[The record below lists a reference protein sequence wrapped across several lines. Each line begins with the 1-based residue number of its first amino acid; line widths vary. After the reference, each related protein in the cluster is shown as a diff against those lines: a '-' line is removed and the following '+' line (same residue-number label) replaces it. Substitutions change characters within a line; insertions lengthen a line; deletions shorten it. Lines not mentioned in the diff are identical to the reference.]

1 MELHLADWQSA
12 DQWRWVLKDD
22 NGQFLADHAVRLD
35 KSAEEYA
42 ALTDLPVWLARWR
55 GVRSDA
61 DSLEKLGAW
70 LGEQLFGKLRDTLR
84 EQLQGAAVVIPI
96 HLTAQA
102 QPLVYYPLELAHLD
116 GQPLAAQGIRFIYR
130 FAAPR
135 GDKAPVKDALRVL
148 AVFSLPDGETPLNL
162 RRERYQLKQLLNA
175 IAQTQAGAVELRE
188 LQYGATRATL
198 KEALRDGPGWDVIHF
213 SGHGHNGLLVLEND
227 AGNADIVTRDDL
239 LPLLRLAQPRL
250 KLLTLSACHSGA
262 NLRGQAALALALQG
276 AGNGAANEITE
287 LPGLAQ
293 QLGGEL
299 DCAVLAMR
307 YSVGDQFAEALALGL
322 YRELLEHH
330 QPLPGALQLALQDAL
345 ESRAPALSVGTPL
358 LFGARAEALQLAM
371 PPGSGALATS
381 PLYTHFPREPERFV
395 GRLQAMLQASRALA
409 TGSPHSGVLFHG
421 MAGAGK
427 TACALELAWRHEQRR
442 FTRWVWHKAPDQGGE
457 IHNALLDFLT
467 AVETQIG
474 LPIGD
479 LTANLSQPE
488 LFRAR
493 TLPHLKA
500 LLAKNAICIVID
512 NLEGLLSVSDT
523 WRDDAWGPLINT
535 LLNHGG
541 HSRLVLTSRHIPA
554 DLAKNPALLR
564 LPITALSL
572 GETVLLLR
580 ELPHTADLFNDAAGR
595 DLLERL
601 LLAVQGHPKLL
612 ELAAALAADRSALQ
626 TRLTQ
631 MEQATPQRAALQAFF
646 EQGQSSQDE
655 SAFFRQLAEWTTS
668 ASRALPPTA
677 RRLLELLANME
688 ETDREKPVV
697 LAVWPE
703 LASWETEEA
712 EDDDGAE
719 LPEELKALLAQ
730 LAQAG
735 NDEDAPDPA
744 QLAKLWQAA
753 QRRSERA
760 QSELAP
766 ALAELH
772 SAALVEIRA
781 ARTDPHSD
789 ETTPERYG
797 LHPAVAETVVNLTD
811 PAVRET
817 ADRVLGEFWAGQF
830 AHAMQ
835 NEQQGSGAYIVNAA
849 RRAIPYWL
857 RQRAWE
863 EASTLLEQLI
873 FRDQSPAAFAF
884 ALPLLRSIVTA
895 TAGTKSG
902 LENQGVLAR
911 VLIAVGCRREAETLL
926 REGMA
931 QAVAA
936 RQYRLATGLAG
947 ELFNLLSADNRL
959 EEALALCAEKG
970 DYTRAADLGPWT
982 QLADEARR
990 LQVLNAMGRW
1000 AEVLEQVEALLP
1012 QLRTQPE
1019 SGPAEEA
1026 VHPWNVRESLLNAGQ
1041 TAAKYLNKWEDA
1053 LTFNAEILRFKGE
1066 RGADA
1071 LELAK
1076 TRYNDY
1082 GPLLN
1087 LNRYD
1092 DCRAV
1097 LEDCRKVIDK
1107 ARDYELLGKVYTA
1120 LAELEDQLG
1129 HLPPAIEFEQ
1139 GALRYAY
1146 LDQSPEDRAISH
1158 NNLARYLHRSGAPR
1172 EVFLAHLLAAVL
1184 IWLQSGSGHLQTS
1197 VVSLA
1202 TLDLPATP
1210 PTFTEIV
1217 ATVESLDGIRFAELC
1232 ARLPA
1237 RYPDGDTAL
1246 AALWALVSQA
1256 RAGGQA
1262 GPDMTQVLENF
1273 HPLLAAIAAVAN
1285 GDETARPEI
1294 EELLSKLEENG
1305 WKIAAAVH
1313 ALWAGERDEATLTA
1327 GLDESDTLLVK
1338 RILELTTSSL
1348 DEA

>member
-42 ALTDLPVWLARWR
+42 ALTDLPGWLSRWQ
-55 GVRSDA
+55 GVRDNA
-61 DSLEKLGAW
+61 ESLEKLGAW
-70 LGEQLFGKLRDTLR
+70 LGEQLFGLLRDTLR

-96 HLTAQA
+96 HLDAQA

-130 FAAPR
+130 FAPPR

-162 RRERYQLKQLLNA
+162 RRERYQLKQLLNG
-175 IAQTQAGAVELRE
+175 IAQTQPGAVELRE
-188 LQYGATRATL
+188 LQYGATRTTL
-198 KEALRDGPGWDVIHF
+198 KDALREGPGWDVIHF
-213 SGHGHNGLLVLEND
+213 SGHGHNGLLVLESD
-227 AGNADIVTRDDL
+227 AGEADIVTSADL
-239 LPLLRLAQPRL
+239 LPLLRLAQRRL

-262 NLRGQAALALALQG
+262 NLRGKAALDLALQG
-276 AGNGAANEITE
+276 MGNGAPGDATE

-293 QLGGEL
+293 QLAGEL

-307 YSVGDQFAEALALGL
+307 YAVGDEFAVALALGL
-322 YRELLEHH
+322 YRELLEHR
-330 QPLPGALQLALQDAL
+330 QALPGALQLTLHDALQH
-345 ESRAPALSVGTPL
+345 RAPALSAATPL
-358 LFGARAEALQLAM
+358 LFGARAETLELCL
-371 PPGSGALATS
+371 PPGSGALATR
-381 PLYTHFPREPERFV
+381 PLDAYFPREPERFV

-427 TACALELAWRHEQRR
+427 TASALELAWRHEQRR
-442 FTRWVWHKAPDQGGE
+442 FTHWVWHKAPDQGGE
-457 IHNALLDFLT
+457 IHTALLDFLS

-474 LPIGD
+474 LPIGE

-500 LLAKNAICIVID
+500 LLAKNAVCIVID
-512 NLEGLLSVSDT
+512 NLDVLLSEADT
-523 WRDDAWGPLINT
+523 WRDDAWGPLLTT

-541 HSRLVLTSRHIPA
+541 HSRLVLTSRRIPA
-554 DLAKNPALLR
+554 DLAKNSALLR

-580 ELPHTADLFNDAAGR
+580 ELPHTAALFDDAAGR
-595 DLLERL
+595 ELLERL

-612 ELAAALAADRSALQ
+612 ELAAALAADRSALH

-631 MEQATPQRAALQAFF
+631 MEQATPQRAALQTFF
-646 EQGQSSQDE
+646 EQGESSQDE
-655 SAFFRQLAEWTTS
+655 NAFFRQLAEWTTS
-668 ASRALPPTA
+668 ACRALTPTA
-677 RRLLELLANME
+677 RRLLKLLANME
-688 ETDREKPVV
+688 EADREKPVV
-697 LAVWPE
+697 FTVWPE
-703 LASWETEEA
+703 LAGWDEEEV
-712 EDDDGAE
+712 EDDDTAE

-744 QLAKLWQAA
+744 HLLKALKAA
-753 QRRSERA
+753 QRLSERT
-760 QSELAP
+760 QNELAP
-766 ALAELH
+766 ALAELQN
-772 SAALVEIRA
+772 AALVEIRP
-781 ARTDPHSD
+781 ARDDPHSG
-789 ETTPERYG
+789 ETMPERYG

-811 PAVRET
+811 PAAREA
-817 ADRVLGEFWAGQF
+817 ADRVLGEFWARQF
-830 AHAMQ
+830 VHAME
-835 NEQQGSGAYIVNAA
+835 NEQQGRGAFIVHAA

-857 RQRAWE
+857 RRRTWG
-863 EASTLLEQLI
+863 EASRLLEHLLH
-873 FRDQSPAAFAF
+873 RDQSPAAFAF
-884 ALPLLRSIVTA
+884 ALPLLRIIVA
-895 TAGTKSG
+895 ETAGTERA
-902 LENQGVLAR
+902 LFDQGTLAR
-911 VLIAVGCRREAETLL
+911 VLIGVGRRSEAETLL
-926 REGMA
+926 RTGIAEA
-931 QAVAA
+931 RST
-936 RQYRLATGLAG
+936 RQYRVATTFAG
-947 ELFNLLSADNRL
+947 YLFNLLSADSRL
-959 EEALALCAEKG
+959 EEALALCPEMAG
-970 DYTRAADLGPWT
+970 YTRAAGLGPWT
-982 QLADEARR
+982 QLGNETRR
-990 LQVLNAMGRW
+990 LQVLNDMGRW

-1012 QLRTQPE
+1012 QLRTQPD

-1026 VHPWNVRESLLNAGQ
+1026 VHPWNIRETLLDTGRS
-1041 TAAKYLNKWEDA
+1041 AALYLKKWQDA
-1053 LTFNAEILRFKGE
+1053 LTFNEEILCFLGE

-1082 GPLLN
+1082 GSLLY
-1087 LNRYD
+1087 LNRHA

-1097 LEDCRKVIDK
+1097 LEDCRKVFDK
-1107 ARDYELLGKVYTA
+1107 ARDYGLLGKVYSA
-1120 LAELEDQLG
+1120 LASLEDRLG
-1129 HLPPAIEFEQ
+1129 HLPPAIEFSQ

-1146 LDQSPEDRAISH
+1146 LDQSPESCAISH
-1158 NNLARYLHRSGAPR
+1158 NNLGGYLHRNGVPR
-1172 EVFLAHLLAAVL
+1172 EVFFAHLLVAAL
-1184 IWLQSGSGHLQTS
+1184 IWQQSGSGYLQSS
-1197 VVSLA
+1197 VENLA

-1210 PTFTEIV
+1210 STFTEIV
-1217 ATVESLDGIRFAELC
+1217 ASVESLDGIRFADLY

-1237 RYPDGDTAL
+1237 CYPDGDAAL
-1246 AALWALVSQA
+1246 AALWALVAQA
-1256 RAGGQA
+1256 RAGSQA
-1262 GPDMTQVLENF
+1262 GSDMTRVLEEF

-1294 EELLSKLEENG
+1294 EEVLPKLEENG

-1327 GLDESDTLLVK
+1327 GLDESDTQLVR
-1338 RILELTTSSL
+1338 RILELSSL